1 MPAQNSRTPLINYYE
16 ILGVSAG
23 AGSLEIKNA
32 FRRLAKMY
40 HPDKNPNGKEQF
52 NRILKAYEILSDPLQ
67 KSTYDYRL
75 RSFASA
81 STNNETPSP
90 GTKNWRFDERELKR
104 RQYYNEYIKKQT
116 KEAEGFE
123 ADTAEKRTYS
133 DYKYIFFAT
142 PLAVLLF
149 LMIMTLATPY
159 KTMRRDPTKTA
170 GQGIS
175 DVPLPALK
183 TGSDA
188 FNGFFSEQLY
198 DTLKGRQMSF
208 VNKTHADLVITL
220 SSGGKFLRSGFIKN
234 YTSLDLAGLPA
245 SALDIEYCAGRS
257 FEQIQNTK
265 DSVNPVVFDERFHFY
280 RGIRTIKSGALKEV
294 VLQAD
299 HKGFSEISREEFF
312 DKY

>member
-1 MPAQNSRTPLINYYE
+1 MINYYE
-16 ILGVSAG
+16 ILGVRTS

-52 NRILKAYEILSDPLQ
+52 NRILKAYEILSDPVQ

-75 RSFASA
+75 RSFASG
-81 STNNETPSP
+81 SQNSEPQNT

-123 ADTAEKRTYS
+123 ETATQKRTYS

-149 LMIMTLATPY
+149 LMIMNLATPY
-159 KTMRRDPTKTA
+159 KTMRRDPSKTVGPA
-170 GQGIS
+170 EQ
-175 DVPLPALK
+175 VPALK
-183 TGSDA
+183 TGSEA
-188 FNGFFSEQLY
+188 FNHFFSEQYY
-198 DTLKGRQMSF
+198 DTLKGMQLSF
-208 VNKTHADLVITL
+208 INKTQADLVITL

-234 YTSLDLAGLPA
+234 YTTLNLADLPG
-245 SALDIEYCAGRS
+245 SAFNVEYCTGS
-257 FEQIQNTK
+257 NFDNIQKIKNNDTARA
-265 DSVNPVVFDERFHFY
+265 FDACFHFY
-280 RGIRTIKSGALKEV
+280 RSIKSIKPKTVTEV

-299 HKGFSEISREEFF
+299 HRDFREITMEEFF
-312 DKY
+312 DK